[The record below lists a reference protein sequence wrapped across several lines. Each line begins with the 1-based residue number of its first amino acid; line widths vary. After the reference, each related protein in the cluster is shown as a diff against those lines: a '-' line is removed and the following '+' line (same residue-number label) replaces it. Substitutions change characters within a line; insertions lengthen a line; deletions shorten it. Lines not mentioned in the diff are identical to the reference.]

1 MGADWKTWTT
11 QVLDFTGNGT
21 GDQTAIETQA
31 SKGTIRTR
39 VLDAANALKKRTFN
53 NNLKYG
59 SYLIDEEELDVIATS
74 LSVKGKHI
82 GHMAFGFVKNRA
94 EKLVINSM
102 RAAMKSAG
110 GRRRTGR

>member
-1 MGADWKTWTT
+1 M
-11 QVLDFTGNGT
+11 
-21 GDQTAIETQA
+21 
-31 SKGTIRTR
+31 
-39 VLDAANALKKRTFN
+39 
-53 NNLKYG
+53 
-59 SYLIDEEELDVIATS
+59 DEEQLDVIATS